1 MGRYYTGSGI
11 TPGPSFGDTMNRG
24 GVIGCMGCIL
34 LFVAGF
40 AGADSISSSI
50 LCDGASFVSSSVIGQ
65 GTTYAASLFTS
76 SIASIIRDLQVQ
88 NGEVRTMTGANAHGP
103 MGIEEYTGQTGNQT
117 QNRIGCVFGIL
128 DNSTM
133 NTDEIQYSGLLMS
146 GTYASSRHLGSSE
159 TSAAT
164 VVNGTGILL
173 ARASSQDQTNRTAH
187 SSDVTGRMNVTEQI
201 IFGGDA

>member
-1 MGRYYTGSGI
+1 MGRHHTGSGI
-11 TPGPSFGDTMNRG
+11 TPGSFFGDTMNRG
-24 GVIGCMGCIL
+24 GAIGCLGCIL
-34 LFVAGF
+34 LLVAGF

-50 LCDGASFVSSSVIGQ
+50 LCDGACFVSSSVIGQ

-88 NGEVRTMTGANAHGP
+88 NGEVRTMTGADAQGP

-117 QNRIGCVFGIL
+117 QNRMGCVFGIP
-128 DNSTM
+128 DNRTM
-133 NTDEIQYSGLLMS
+133 KTDEIRYSGLLMS
-146 GTYASSRHLGSSE
+146 GTYASSRDLGSSE
-159 TSAAT
+159 TAAAT
-164 VVNGTGILL
+164 MVNGTGIIL

-201 IFGGDA
+201 IFGGET